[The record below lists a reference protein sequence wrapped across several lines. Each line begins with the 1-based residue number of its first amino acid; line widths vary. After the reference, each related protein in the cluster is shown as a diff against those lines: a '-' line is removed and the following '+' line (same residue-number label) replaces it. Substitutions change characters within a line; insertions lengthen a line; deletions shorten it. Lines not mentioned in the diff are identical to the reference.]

1 MTWKVGKPILLS
13 ISTLPFNTFS
23 AIWLTHNREQ
33 KCNGFS
39 RNKVDNGNWVAESTN
54 YINDVQAT
62 GNVCRPEQ
70 ATPVYPNGTPM
81 TTARPGDTLL
91 IRFWGNGH
99 SRADIGSPKGRDPAF
114 VRLFWAGR
122 KETEITKKEDL
133 EKFFIPGTQQG
144 FASNAVILLENGDT
158 TMNEKGNYMT
168 FKVPDQIENGRHM
181 MVWSWAW
188 AKSLVPNPPDFKPGD
203 FDRTWAEEFTTC
215 FDINIVDSKFTGMLV
230 PFNPLAYSS
239 TSTGVNPAQAA
250 RIAAFESGA
259 VSNPAD
265 DVCSKTCVI
274 AGFSGECTGEK
285 CPPCRF
291 KNGSKVDCY
300 DYNSGSCP
308 AFGAGFDCG
317 KKKPLKRRDSARI
330 SAKQSISGR
339 SETRIGPSRL

>member
-1 MTWKVGKPILLS
+1 MFRPTVLPWTGDLRPYRC
-13 ISTLPFNTFS
+13 ISTQVDDLEGWKANPSLNKYAVLQQLFS
-23 AIWLTHNREQ
+23 NLAHVTHNREQ

-39 RNKVDNGNWVAESTN
+39 RNKVDNGNWIAESTN

-99 SRADIGSPKGRDPAF
+99 SRADIGSPKGRDPAL
-114 VRLFWAGR
+114 VRLFWTGR

-158 TMNEKGNYMT
+158 TMNEKANYMT

-188 AKSLVPNPPDFKPGD
+188 AKSLVSNPPDFKPGD

-230 PFNPLAYSS
+230 PFNP
-239 TSTGVNPAQAA
+239 
-250 RIAAFESGA
+250 
-259 VSNPAD
+259 
-265 DVCSKTCVI
+265 
-274 AGFSGECTGEK
+274 FSVFINLDRCQ
-285 CPPCRF
+285 PHA
-291 KNGSKVDCY
+291 
-300 DYNSGSCP
+300 SCP
-308 AFGAGFDCG
+308 YCSIRVRSCF
-317 KKKPLKRRDSARI
+317 KP
-330 SAKQSISGR
+330 G
-339 SETRIGPSRL
+339 